1 MCASS
6 PRTVPSVLCLCG
18 DDGPRTQVARELS
31 DAFHGSFVTGI
42 PEATVAL
49 DGGSPDAVVIAGRAD
64 PDEVLEVLGLLAVR
78 APTTARVVIGP
89 SVPPSRIEAIL
100 DAGADAYL
108 LAPTLPGQLFATVSA
123 ALRSRAR
130 ERCVTRKLTTY
141 RARIEEVIDQAPLP
155 MFVKDDAGRYRFTN
169 RAFHS
174 TLGIPK
180 EEVIGRRDGDFVD
193 PETASELEASDRMIL
208 AGQETYEGERDFS
221 RTGEQRIF
229 CTTKFPFR
237 DEDGRVVGVVG
248 MATDITERKRNE
260 TVLVEAAIE
269 QDKLIEQLRRSRAET
284 VDRLTLAL
292 VKRDIVS
299 GEHVSRMAVVAA
311 WLADLR
317 GLEPHRVML
326 LRSAAPMHD
335 VGKIAIR
342 DSILQKP
349 GPLTMEERAEMERHP
364 RIGFEILDGSGS
376 AVLSLGATVAL
387 THHENW
393 DGSGYPRGLR
403 GIEIPIEGRICAVA
417 DVFDAILSD
426 RHYRPAMSAGKA
438 REVMLEGRG
447 RYFDPEIVDLLLAN
461 FDEACALRK
470 APGRGAPTGTLPA
483 PFPPAR

>member
-1 MCASS
+1 VYATS
-6 PRTVPSVLCLCG
+6 PRTVPSILCLCG
-18 DDGPRTQVARELS
+18 ADGPRALIARELS
-31 DAFHGSFVTGI
+31 DAFDPSFVDCL
-42 PEATVAL
+42 PEATQAL
-49 DGGSPDAVVIAGRAD
+49 DSEPPDAAVIAGRPD
-64 PDEVLEVLGLLAVR
+64 PDEVLEMLGLLAIRTPNV
-78 APTTARVVIGP
+78 ARVVVGP
-89 SVPPSRIEAIL
+89 SLAPSRIEAIL

-108 LAPTLPGQLFATVSA
+108 IAPTLPGQLFATLSA

-130 ERCVTRKLTTY
+130 EKSAVHKLSTY
-141 RARIEEVIDQAPLP
+141 RARIEEMVDHAPVP
-155 MFVKDDAGRYRFTN
+155 MFIKDDSGRYRFTN
-169 RAFHS
+169 HAFHRYVGM
-174 TLGIPK
+174 TK
-180 EEVIGRRDGDFVD
+180 EEVIGRRDRELID
-193 PETASELEASDRMIL
+193 PEDAAELEASDRMIL
-208 AGQETYEGERDFS
+208 AGDESYEGERDLNLN
-221 RTGEQRIF
+221 GERRVY

-237 DEDGRVVGVVG
+237 DESGRVIGVVG

-260 TVLVEAAIE
+260 TVLVDAAFE
-269 QDKLIEQLRRSRAET
+269 QDKLIDQLRSSRAET

-311 WLADLR
+311 WLADLH
-317 GLEPHRVML
+317 GLDPHRVML

-342 DSILQKP
+342 DDILQKP
-349 GPLTMEERAEMERHP
+349 GLLTMEERAEMERHP
-364 RIGFEILDGSGS
+364 RIGFEILDGSSS

-426 RHYRPAMSAGKA
+426 RPYRPAMSLEKA

-447 RYFDPEIVDLLLAN
+447 RFFDPEIVDLLLAN
-461 FDEACALRK
+461 FDEACALREG
-470 APGRGAPTGTLPA
+470 AGRGAPVHPVD
-483 PFPPAR
+483 